1 MMQRKNMVWKERMSE
16 YWMIGL
22 LLFLIA
28 VFSYISPVFATRGNL
43 SNFLRSI
50 PVLGIATLGVAML
63 MISGGI
69 DLSCGA
75 ITACA
80 GTMAAY
86 LAVYGCHPVVCVAAG
101 ILCGGAWGLL
111 NGFLITRFE
120 LKPFIV
126 TVGSNYMIR
135 GLTQMI
141 TGGVLIGGLPG
152 WFYRISNTNLFGGMI
167 YSNFL
172 IFLALGAAV
181 VLVMKYTIFGRCCY
195 AVGASKKASG
205 LAGIRVN
212 SHLLKVYFIEG
223 ALAGIA
229 GVILMSYLN
238 VGASS
243 EAMGLEAYAIAAVI
257 IGGIRFEGGAG
268 GMERAFLGLLIIE
281 IFKNG
286 MAVAGLNTY
295 GQQAVT
301 GFMIL
306 AAIVMDYFRK
316 KKEESV

>member
-223 ALAGIA
+223 GDGGQRAGSAETLAG
-229 GVILMSYLN
+229 Y
-238 VGASS
+238 
-243 EAMGLEAYAIAAVI
+243 
-257 IGGIRFEGGAG
+257 
-268 GMERAFLGLLIIE
+268 
-281 IFKNG
+281 
-286 MAVAGLNTY
+286 
-295 GQQAVT
+295 VT
-301 GFMIL
+301 
-306 AAIVMDYFRK
+306 
-316 KKEESV
+316 

>member
-1 MMQRKNMVWKERMSE
+1 MVWKERMSE

-141 TGGVLIGGLPG
+141 TGGVLIGGL
-152 WFYRISNTNLFGGMI
+152 
-167 YSNFL
+167 
-172 IFLALGAAV
+172 
-181 VLVMKYTIFGRCCY
+181 
-195 AVGASKKASG
+195 
-205 LAGIRVN
+205 
-212 SHLLKVYFIEG
+212 
-223 ALAGIA
+223 
-229 GVILMSYLN
+229 
-238 VGASS
+238 
-243 EAMGLEAYAIAAVI
+243 
-257 IGGIRFEGGAG
+257 
-268 GMERAFLGLLIIE
+268 
-281 IFKNG
+281 
-286 MAVAGLNTY
+286 
-295 GQQAVT
+295 
-301 GFMIL
+301 
-306 AAIVMDYFRK
+306 
-316 KKEESV
+316 

>member
-1 MMQRKNMVWKERMSE
+1 MVWKERMSE

-181 VLVMKYTIFGRCCY
+181 VLVMKYTIFGCCCY

-301 GFMIL
+301 GLMIL